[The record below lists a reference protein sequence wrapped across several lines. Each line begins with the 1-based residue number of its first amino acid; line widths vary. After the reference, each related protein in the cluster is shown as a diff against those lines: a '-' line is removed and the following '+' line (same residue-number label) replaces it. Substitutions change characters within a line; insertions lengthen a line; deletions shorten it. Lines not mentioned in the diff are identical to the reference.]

1 MSPYFATAVLIGFI
15 TVLLALPLTPGVLEL
30 YRKSDASPLVVVQQ
44 NAGDVRFFADGFR
57 SYLNAIQPA
66 LHECLASGNDL
77 TVTMPDGDTCIVL
90 GAASSFATGTRTCSE
105 VVVSG
110 SDLELPPETTFLKDI
125 YTAGHF
131 SGGSNNQY
139 RAILGD
145 KDVHLSAGSTVMR
158 WVHAVGDVAAD
169 SNCKLYGRVS
179 AQRSIRL
186 QAGCNFLRLNAPRIA
201 TGERDAE
208 VHAATVLD
216 DTFAPS
222 TERHLRDGDFAI
234 PAGELFHGSLVVR
247 GDLRI
252 GAGAQIYGSVKCGRQ
267 LTVEEGVLVTGS
279 LISAADMKVGPRGVI
294 RGPVIAESSV
304 YLTRGTQCGSGVCPT
319 TVSAP
324 EITVEEGVVVFG
336 TVWAREH
343 GRVVKSL

>member
-1 MSPYFATAVLIGFI
+1 MSPYFATALLIGFI
-15 TVLLALPLTPGVLEL
+15 SLLLALPLMPGVLEL
-30 YRKSDASPLVVVQQ
+30 YRKSDAAPLVVVQQ

-57 SYLNAIQPA
+57 SYLKAIQPA
-66 LHECLASGNDL
+66 LQESLASGNDL

-90 GAASSFATGTRTCSE
+90 GPASSFAADTRTCSE
-105 VVVSG
+105 VVVAA

-145 KDVHLSAGSTVMR
+145 RNVHLSAGSRVMR
-158 WVHAVGDVAAD
+158 WVHAVGDVAVD

-179 AQRSIRL
+179 SQRSIRL
-186 QAGCNFLRLNAPRIA
+186 QAGCNFLRLNALHIS
-201 TGERDAE
+201 TGEQDADFHE
-208 VHAATVLD
+208 ATVPD
-216 DTFAPS
+216 DTVGPS
-222 TERHLRDGDFAI
+222 AGRQLRDGDFAI
-234 PAGELFHGSLVVR
+234 PAGELFRGSLVVR
-247 GDLRI
+247 GDLSI
-252 GAGAQIYGSVKCGRQ
+252 GAGARIYGSVKCGRQ

-279 LISAADMKVGPRGVI
+279 LISAKDLRVGQDGLI
-294 RGPVIAESSV
+294 LGPVIAERSI
-304 YLTRGTQCGSGVCPT
+304 YLTRGTQCGNSVYPT

>member
-1 MSPYFATAVLIGFI
+1 MSPYFATALLIGFI
-15 TVLLALPLTPGVLEL
+15 TLLLALPLTPGVLEL
-30 YRKSDASPLVVVQQ
+30 YRQADSAPLVVVQQ

-66 LHECLASGNDL
+66 LRECLASGNDL

-90 GAASSFATGTRTCSE
+90 GAASSFATDTRTCSE

-110 SDLELPPETTFLKDI
+110 SDLELPPETIFLKDI
-125 YTAGHF
+125 YTAGQF
-131 SGGSNNQY
+131 SGGTNNQY

-145 KDVHLSAGSTVMR
+145 KNVHLATGSTVMR

-179 AQRSIRL
+179 AQRTIRVL
-186 QAGCNFLRLNAPRIA
+186 AGCNFLRLNAPHIS
-201 TGERDAE
+201 TGQPDTG
-208 VHAATVLD
+208 VHEAAVPD
-216 DTFAPS
+216 DTLAPS
-222 TERHLRDGDFAI
+222 AERQLRDGDFAI
-234 PAGELFHGSLVVR
+234 PAGEVFQGSLVVR

-252 GAGAQIYGSVKCGRQ
+252 GAGARIYGSVKCGRQ

-279 LISAADMKVGPRGVI
+279 LISARDMRVGPDGLI
-294 RGPVIAESSV
+294 LGPVIAEHSV
-304 YLTRGTQCGSGVCPT
+304 YLTRGTQCGSGTCPT

-324 EITVEEGVVVFG
+324 EITLEEGVLVFG

-343 GRVVKSL
+343 GRVVNSL